1 MVLAQD
7 WELLTILKKL
17 MACGCAQPAP
27 PLHTFALGLDGLFC
41 VKLHF
46 DQIAH
51 PASPFVPAI
60 YIVLDRGAWFCAGNE
75 LVQSTREA
83 IFGTTT
89 NAALRLTEDAE
100 DWMRFLR
107 FAIAFHLEA
116 ETRRAEEEPE
126 PLKVRRSFG
135 LLSLSL

>member
-1 MVLAQD
+1 
-7 WELLTILKKL
+7 
-17 MACGCAQPAP
+17 MACFASKSVSTRSPI
-27 PLHTFALGLDGLFC
+27 PLPLLC
-41 VKLHF
+41 R
-46 DQIAH
+46 
-51 PASPFVPAI
+51 PFI
-60 YIVLDRGAWFCAGNE
+60 DIVLDRGAWFCAGNE

-89 NAALRLTEDAE
+89 NAALRLTEEDAE

-135 LLSLSL
+135 LPSLSL

>member
-1 MVLAQD
+1 M
-7 WELLTILKKL
+7 
-17 MACGCAQPAP
+17 
-27 PLHTFALGLDGLFC
+27 
-41 VKLHF
+41 
-46 DQIAH
+46 
-51 PASPFVPAI
+51 
-60 YIVLDRGAWFCAGNE
+60 
-75 LVQSTREA
+75 QSTREA

-89 NAALRLTEDAE
+89 NAALRLTEEDAE

-135 LLSLSL
+135 LLYPCLYDIHVHHVDQHTIFGPPCFCFVFRTRSNVCVTRVRTHTRVRTLTIWMMTS

>member
-1 MVLAQD
+1 MRNQL
-7 WELLTILKKL
+7 
-17 MACGCAQPAP
+17 
-27 PLHTFALGLDGLFC
+27 PLCTLSRFGLDGFFC
-41 VKLHF
+41 VKIHF
-46 DQIAH
+46 DQIAI
-51 PASPFVPAI
+51 PLPLLCRPFI
-60 YIVLDRGAWFCAGNE
+60 DIVLDRGAWFCAGNE

-89 NAALRLTEDAE
+89 NAALRLTEEDAE